1 MNDILNLN
9 ETADYLRVSKQTIY
23 NMIKDGRIKAYKVGR
38 EWKILRSDIVAYS
51 ESVSSNRILDMAT
64 KMLIRIKRSDIYGV
78 FNKGRMCPSA

>member
-9 ETADYLRVSKQTIY
+9 ETADYPRVSKQTVY

-38 EWKILRSDIVAYS
+38 EWRILRSDIVAYL

-64 KMLIRIKRSDIYGV
+64 KNVDTDK
-78 FNKGRMCPSA
+78 KE

>member
-9 ETADYLRVSKQTIY
+9 ETADYLRISKQTVY

-38 EWKILRSDIVAYS
+38 EWKILRSDIVAYL

-64 KMLIRIKRSDIYGV
+64 KNIDTDK
-78 FNKGRMCPSA
+78 KE

>member
-9 ETADYLRVSKQTIY
+9 ETADYLRVSKQTVY

-38 EWKILRSDIVAYS
+38 EWKILRSDIVAYL

-64 KMLIRIKRSDIYGV
+64 KNVDTDKKERYLWH
-78 FNKGRMCPSA
+78 F

>member
-9 ETADYLRVSKQTIY
+9 ETADYLRVSKQTVY

-38 EWKILRSDIVAYS
+38 EWKILRSDIVEYL

-64 KMLIRIKRSDIYGV
+64 KNVDTDK
-78 FNKGRMCPSA
+78 KE

>member
-64 KMLIRIKRSDIYGV
+64 KMLIRIKMSDIYGE
-78 FNKGRMCPSA
+78 RME

>member
-9 ETADYLRVSKQTIY
+9 ETADYLRVSKQTVY

-38 EWKILRSDIVAYS
+38 EWKILRSDIVAYL

-64 KMLIRIKRSDIYGV
+64 KNVDTDK
-78 FNKGRMCPSA
+78 KE

>member
-9 ETADYLRVSKQTIY
+9 ETAGYLRVSKQTVY

-38 EWKILRSDIVAYS
+38 EWKILRSDIVAYL

-64 KMLIRIKRSDIYGV
+64 KNVDTDK
-78 FNKGRMCPSA
+78 KE

>member
-38 EWKILRSDIVAYS
+38 EWKILRSDIVAYL

-64 KMLIRIKRSDIYGV
+64 KNVDTDK
-78 FNKGRMCPSA
+78 KE

>member
-9 ETADYLRVSKQTIY
+9 ETADYLRVSKQTVY

-38 EWKILRSDIVAYS
+38 EWKILRSDIAAYL

-64 KMLIRIKRSDIYGV
+64 KNVDTDK
-78 FNKGRMCPSA
+78 KE